1 MLPGVPWMK
10 WALGE
15 PRPGLGCWIGLASVP
30 KPLAHHTLGT
40 PACRER
46 SLRSP
51 QSLRSELE
59 LPDTLEASVC
69 VQILSLSKATGV
81 SPLALP
87 AETCGVLRQS
97 VANIDSTSVVPRC
110 MGSALVLAL

>member
-1 MLPGVPWMK
+1 MLPGVSWMK

-69 VQILSLSKATGV
+69 VQIL
-81 SPLALP
+81 
-87 AETCGVLRQS
+87 
-97 VANIDSTSVVPRC
+97 
-110 MGSALVLAL
+110 

>member
-59 LPDTLEASVC
+59 LPDTLEASVYASRSYSSARLRVTC
-69 VQILSLSKATGV
+69 V
-81 SPLALP
+81 SPSLA
-87 AETCGVLRQS
+87 S
-97 VANIDSTSVVPRC
+97 
-110 MGSALVLAL
+110 